1 MAWYCKGD
9 ELRQDLDEKYNELK
23 DFFQSIGQDLNSII
37 KKIGKKDSN
46 GFEKS
51 LKGEIKKINQSISEL
66 YDKYTTFEKN
76 QNELLDKVQGLQTM
90 CYNWASKLEESQFE
104 FIGKMEKQLDSIV
117 KMSMNASQSI
127 CNQESA
133 FEKKVTLKFQELTA
147 MQEQLKSAISTTEQL
162 AKMQKVKISKYS
174 FWERLLFVFGRKVK

>member
-9 ELRQDLDEKYNELK
+9 ELRQDLDKKYNELK
-23 DFFQSIGQDLNSII
+23 DFFQSIGQDLN
-37 KKIGKKDSN
+37 N

-66 YDKYTTFEKN
+66 YDKYTTLEKN

-104 FIGKMEKQLDSIV
+104 FIGKMGKQLDSIA

-133 FEKKVTLKFQELTA
+133 FEKKVTLKFQKLTA

-162 AKMQKVKISKYS
+162 AKMQKVQISKYS